1 MKKETSI
8 SLPMLP
14 PKVVTLLTTF
24 KCTAQCHNCCFQCS
38 PLSKKKMMLLEMQN
52 WIVKC
57 LDAFPS
63 IEMVVFSGGECTLLG
78 NSLFDI
84 IRFVSSREVSTRIV
98 TNAWWAK
105 TYDTAYNYVAKLKR
119 NGLKEINFST
129 GDDHQQWIPFEYVRN
144 AALAAYRLGVVCA
157 INIETHDKSSF
168 DFDSYLQ
175 KDKVFASCCSNN
187 MVNNRKCIYVEHG
200 VWAPMND
207 KDECEYSYEKYK
219 DSLNYKR
226 CENLFDN
233 IPINPYGE
241 VLACCGITSEQ
252 NPFLRLGNIAH
263 EDIKIIYGRSF
274 MDILKVWLFVS
285 GPISIL
291 HFIHKVV
298 GVKDGVA
305 PRHMCIM
312 CKEIFSNSEY
322 LAILREHINDY
333 APAVLLKY
341 NIIVKQ
347 LKCL

>member
-1 MKKETSI
+1 MKNEVTVN
-8 SLPMLP
+8 LPMLP

-24 KCTAQCHNCCFQCS
+24 KCTAKCENCCFQCS
-38 PLSKKKMMLLEMQN
+38 PLSKKKMTLRDMKE
-52 WIVKC
+52 WVVKS
-57 LDAFPS
+57 LNAYPS
-63 IEMVVFSGGECTLLG
+63 IRMVVFSGGECTLLG
-78 NSLFDI
+78 EDLFDI
-84 IRFVSSREVSTRIV
+84 IFFVSSCKVATRIV
-98 TNAWWAK
+98 TNAWWAT
-105 TYDTAYNYVAKLKR
+105 TYDAAYDYVAKLKK

-129 GDDHQQWIPFEYVRN
+129 GDEHQQWVSFENVRN
-144 AALAAYRLGVVCA
+144 AALAAYRQGLLCA

-168 DFDSYLQ
+168 DFNGYLQ
-175 KDKVFASCCSNN
+175 KDKVFASYCSTNMLNN
-187 MVNNRKCIYVEHG
+187 SRCIYVEHG
-200 VWAPMND
+200 VWAPM
-207 KDECEYSYEKYK
+207 KEKREYKLSYEKYK

-252 NPFLRLGNIAH
+252 NPFLRIGNITY
-263 EDIKIIYGRSF
+263 EDIKTIYGRSF

-291 HFIHKVV
+291 HFIHKVS
-298 GVKDGVA
+298 GKKDDVV
-305 PRHMCIM
+305 PQHMCIL

-322 LAILREHINDY
+322 LAILREHIGDY

-347 LKCL
+347 LKSL